1 MALLIPKLEPVDVAV
16 FSRLCYDS
24 LEFDALP
31 DDEKTLCCSA
41 SEAAERFA
49 SGYTGLPCQ
58 RDFPDEESEQNGD
71 LRYACQ
77 VVAAEMIDNR
87 QMLTQYTGRNPTV
100 MQILNMHSINLL

>member
-49 SGYTGLPCQ
+49 SGYTGLSCQ
-58 RDFPDEESEQNGD
+58 RDFPYEESEQNGD

-87 QMLTQYTGRNPTV
+87 QMLTQYTAQNPTV
-100 MQILNMHSINLL
+100 MQILNMHSVNLL